1 MAYLRVV
8 LYKMYSLSSIER
20 DIKMVKKILII
31 EDEKQLARFV
41 SLELEHEGYSVVVR
55 HDGRSGL
62 EAAMAQDWDMI
73 LLDLMLPELDGFE
86 VARRLRNE
94 KQTPITM
101 MTARDS
107 TMDKVA
113 GLDIGADDYITKPF
127 AIEELLARLRAN
139 FRRQDREIQKRK
151 KTDGTTFRDLTINK
165 KNRQVERGGEVIDLT
180 KREYDLLTTLMKNV
194 NDVVTREQ
202 LVQNVWGYDEGT
214 ETNVVDVYIRYLR
227 NKLDQDGKD
236 SYIQTVRGLGYML
249 RENN

>member
-1 MAYLRVV
+1 
-8 LYKMYSLSSIER
+8 
-20 DIKMVKKILII
+20 MVKKILII

-113 GLDIGADDYITKPF
+113 GLDLGADDYITKPF

>member
-1 MAYLRVV
+1 
-8 LYKMYSLSSIER
+8 
-20 DIKMVKKILII
+20 MVKKILII

-41 SLELEHEGYSVVVR
+41 SLELEHEGYSVQVR

-62 EAAMAQDWDMI
+62 EAAISQDWDMI

-180 KREYDLLTTLMKNV
+180 KREYDLLATLMKNV

>member
-1 MAYLRVV
+1 
-8 LYKMYSLSSIER
+8 
-20 DIKMVKKILII
+20 MVKKILII

-41 SLELEHEGYSVVVR
+41 SLELEHVGYSVVVR

>member
-1 MAYLRVV
+1 MA
-8 LYKMYSLSSIER
+8 
-20 DIKMVKKILII
+20 KKILII

-41 SLELEHEGYSVVVR
+41 SLELEHEGYTVEVR

-62 EAAMAQDWDMI
+62 EAAVSQDWDMI

-94 KQTPITM
+94 KQTPITI

-139 FRRQDREIQKRK
+139 FRRQDRELQKRK
-151 KTDGTTFRDLTINK
+151 KTDGTTFRDLVINK
-165 KNRQVERGGEVIDLT
+165 KNRQVQRGEEIIDLT

-202 LVQNVWGYDEGT
+202 LVQNVWGYEEGT

-227 NKLDQDGKD
+227 NKLDQKGKD

>member
-1 MAYLRVV
+1 MTHKVRKKEKL
-8 LYKMYSLSSIER
+8 
-20 DIKMVKKILII
+20 MVKKILII

-41 SLELEHEGYSVVVR
+41 SLELEHEGYSVQVR

-62 EAAMAQDWDMI
+62 EAAISQDWDMI

-180 KREYDLLTTLMKNV
+180 KREYDLLATLMKNV

-214 ETNVVDVYIRYLR
+214 ETNVVDVYMRYLR

>member
-1 MAYLRVV
+1 MTRKVRKKEKL
-8 LYKMYSLSSIER
+8 
-20 DIKMVKKILII
+20 MVKKILII

-41 SLELEHEGYSVVVR
+41 SLELEHEGYSVQVR

-62 EAAMAQDWDMI
+62 EAAISQDWDMI

-180 KREYDLLTTLMKNV
+180 KREYDLLATLMKNV

>member
-1 MAYLRVV
+1 
-8 LYKMYSLSSIER
+8 
-20 DIKMVKKILII
+20 MVKKILII

-41 SLELEHEGYSVVVR
+41 SLELEHEGYSVQVR

-62 EAAMAQDWDMI
+62 EAAISQDWDMI

-101 MTARDS
+101 MTARES

-113 GLDIGADDYITKPF
+113 ALDIGADDYITKPF
-127 AIEELLARLRAN
+127 AIEELLARFRAN

-180 KREYDLLTTLMKNV
+180 KREYDLLATLMKNV